1 MFEFSDNELVN
12 LLNDDVPYLDN
23 TSFGLGICG
32 KANLCFFPKN
42 DEIILCG
49 VDECVKLAKT
59 LDIECEFA
67 LENGAKI
74 QPKERFFVSKRQGA
88 GFASRGKNYA
98 KFART
103 RKFCGKL
110 HKNYA

>member
-12 LLNDDVPYLDN
+12 LLNDDAPYLDN

-49 VDECVKLAKT
+49 VDECVKLAKI
-59 LDIECEFA
+59 LDI
-67 LENGAKI
+67 
-74 QPKERFFVSKRQGA
+74 
-88 GFASRGKNYA
+88 GKNYA